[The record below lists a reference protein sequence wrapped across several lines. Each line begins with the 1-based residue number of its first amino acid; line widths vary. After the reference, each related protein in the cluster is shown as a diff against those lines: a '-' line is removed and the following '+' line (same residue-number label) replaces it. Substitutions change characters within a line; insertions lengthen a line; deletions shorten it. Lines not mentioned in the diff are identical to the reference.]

1 MILIKRTPLIFTL
14 LLMLIP
20 IVSWSQ
26 DADGDGVLDPFDL
39 DDDNDGIL
47 DKDEMF
53 CASGW
58 SGNWTDNGNNVYT
71 ANIVSQQITVSFNAP
86 NGSYING
93 FHNGSLTTSNSAWY
107 SNPAVA
113 GQTSFVVNCAW
124 DLSSESGSTDI
135 DTHGDDK
142 QTVYM
147 TIDFGQYVQDPILH
161 FDRLGGSGG
170 GITNSGKFTLMTPG
184 ISLQKLSGTNDFD
197 VTPTTI
203 NRTPDV
209 AGNTNVESAQ
219 LASQGTAAGSVQFTG
234 YFQTIT
240 FAYTG
245 TGVEGLGFDTIEFV
259 YGADV
264 CFDLDS
270 DNDGVPDREEEDS
283 DDDGCPDVSEAGYTD
298 QNLDAILGDLPLQ
311 VDPSNGLVIGSNV
324 IDGYTGTSSAVTDG
338 TPALTTVCSTILP
351 VELCK
356 FDLDIYGCNV
366 DLKWVTCSE
375 KNNAFFVVERS
386 ENGYEWTQ
394 IAQLEGMLNSTNET
408 SYSFSDQDRKI
419 NGSYYYRLVQQDLD
433 GTRNYSNTLSALVAC
448 DDAEGDQIVFAQSS
462 VNEDVLVST
471 TNQFSLKS
479 VVLSNL
485 IGAEVMS
492 YSNAIGKQVVVLDG
506 SQISTGIYFVNC
518 ITTSGNTMSLKV
530 FVK

>member
-1 MILIKRTPLIFTL
+1 MILSTRTPLFLTL
-14 LLMLIP
+14 LLMITSLN
-20 IVSWSQ
+20 SWSQ
-26 DADGDGVLDPFDL
+26 DSDADGVLDQFDL

-47 DKDEMF
+47 DKDEMT

-58 SGNWTDNGNNVYT
+58 TGNWVHNGNDIYT
-71 ANIVSQQITVSFNAP
+71 ANIVNQQITVSFSAP
-86 NGSYING
+86 SSAYING
-93 FHNGSLTTSNSAWY
+93 FHNGSLTTSNPAWF
-107 SNPAVA
+107 SNPSVP

-124 DLSSESGSTDI
+124 DLNAESGNTDI

-147 TIDFGQYVQDPILH
+147 TIDFGQYVTDPVLH

-170 GITNSGKFTLMTPG
+170 GITNSGQFILMTPG
-184 ISLQKLSGTNDFD
+184 ISLLKLSGTNDFD
-197 VTPTTI
+197 VTSTTI

-219 LASQGTAAGSVQFTG
+219 FASQGTAAGSVQFTG
-234 YFQTIT
+234 YFQTVT

-270 DNDGVPDREEEDS
+270 DNDGIPDREEEDS

-311 VDPSNGLVIGSNV
+311 VDPTNGLVVGSDV
-324 IDGYTGTSSAVTDG
+324 IDGYTGSSPAVTDG
-338 TPALTTVCSTILP
+338 TPALTTICSAILP
-351 VELCK
+351 VELCQ

-366 DLKWVTCSE
+366 DLKWTTCSE
-375 KNNAFFVVERS
+375 KDNAFFLVQRS
-386 ENGYEWTQ
+386 ENGYEWEQ
-394 IAQLEGMLNSTNET
+394 ISKLSGMLNTSSQT
-408 SYSFSDQDRKI
+408 SYIYSDVDRKL
-419 NGSYYYRLVQQDLD
+419 NGTYYYRLVQEDVD
-433 GTRNYSNTLSALVAC
+433 GTHNYSNTLAAIIAC
-448 DDAEGDQIVFAQSS
+448 DRGDQNEIVFVQSELNS
-462 VNEDVLVST
+462 DILIST
-471 TNQFSLKS
+471 SNQASLRS
-479 VVLSNL
+479 VVVSNL
-485 IGAEVMS
+485 MGAEVFAF
-492 YSNAIGKQVVVLDG
+492 SNDQGKQIVVMDA
-506 SQISTGIYFVNC
+506 SQLSTGIYFVN
-518 ITTSGNTMSLKV
+518 SLDSNGESMSLKV